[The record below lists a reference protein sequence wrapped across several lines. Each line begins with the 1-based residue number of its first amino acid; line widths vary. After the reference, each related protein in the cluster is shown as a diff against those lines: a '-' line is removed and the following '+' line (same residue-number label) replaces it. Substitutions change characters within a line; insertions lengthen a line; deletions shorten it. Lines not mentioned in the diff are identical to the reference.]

1 MPKDRKNA
9 QENLPLPKKKKN
21 WAIHIID
28 SAKKKKKKVLRK
40 NIYYAKK
47 FVLYRKE
54 KKGVSKWAVDH
65 GTNFV
70 NVWTS

>member
-28 SAKKKKKKVLRK
+28 SAKKKGVEEEYLLCKKVR
-40 NIYYAKK
+40 NI
-47 FVLYRKE
+47 LQRE
-54 KKGVSKWAVDH
+54 KGDIQVC
-65 GTNFV
+65 
-70 NVWTS
+70 